1 MSKVQAIAA
10 VIVATLRD
18 ADADVWQQSEIHS
31 AINEAEKVIVSFR
44 PDASAIDYELDCAEG
59 IKQSLP
65 ANANRLLDVKFNV
78 GANSAPGRSVHRKAA
93 VDLDS
98 INPNW
103 RSASANAVV
112 REFIYDDREPLIFYV
127 YPPASADAK
136 LQISYSRT
144 PPAYGVVDANTSTMV
159 GDLYE
164 PAIIEW
170 ALYRL
175 FGFDVENS
183 VNMSRSQQR
192 LATFQSMMG
201 VKIQSESQY
210 SIKNPEYKK

>member
-1 MSKVQAIAA
+1 MAKVQAIAD
-10 VIVATLRD
+10 VIISVLRD
-18 ADADVWQQSEIHS
+18 ADQDGWRLTDIHG
-31 AINEAEKVIVSFR
+31 AINEAEKVIVNYR
-44 PDASAIDYELDCAEG
+44 PDASAIDHELTCVTG

-78 GANSAPGRSVHRKAA
+78 GAASAPGRSVHRKAV

-103 RSASANAVV
+103 RSASANVV
-112 REFIYDDREPLIFYV
+112 IREFVYDDREPLLFYV
-127 YPPASADAK
+127 YPPAADGAK
-136 LQISYSRT
+136 LQISYSGV
-144 PPAYGVVDANTSTMV
+144 PPAYGTVDANTATLVS
-159 GDLYE
+159 DLYE

-183 VNMSRSQQR
+183 VNISRSQQH
-192 LATFQSMMG
+192 LSNFANMLG
-201 VKIQSESQY
+201 VKLQNEPRFSPRNREN
-210 SIKNPEYKK
+210 KA

>member
-1 MSKVQAIAA
+1 MAKVQAIAA
-10 VIVATLRD
+10 VVVATLRD
-18 ADADVWQQSEIHS
+18 ADADSWTASEIHS
-31 AINEAEKVIVSFR
+31 AINEAEKVIVNYR
-44 PDASAIDYELDCAEG
+44 PDASAIDYELPCAEG

-78 GANSAPGRSVHRKAA
+78 GAASAPGRSVHRKAV

-103 RSASANAVV
+103 RSASANAVI
-112 REFIYDDREPLIFYV
+112 REFVYDDREPLFFYV
-127 YPPASADAK
+127 YPPAANGAK
-136 LQISYSRT
+136 LQISYSGI
-144 PPAYGVVDANTSTMV
+144 PPAYGTVDANTATLVS
-159 GDLYE
+159 DLYE

-183 VNMSRSQQR
+183 VNMARSQQH
-192 LATFQSMMG
+192 LSNFANMLG
-201 VKIQSESQY
+201 VKLQNEPRFSPRNREN
-210 SIKNPEYKK
+210 KA